1 MPLKVNLAH
10 HPLHPFGGVVDLGHI
25 FAQDPMGPVL
35 RRGRAATAEQL
46 HEHQR
51 LVDRAHAHACGHV
64 GA

>member
-10 HPLHPFGGVVDLGHI
+10 HPLHPFGGVVDLGHV
-25 FAQDPMGPVL
+25 FAQDPTGHVL
-35 RRGRAATAEQL
+35 RQGRAATAEQL

-51 LVDRAHAHACGHV
+51 LVDRAHAHAFGHV